1 MSSPSVIWNPSV
13 SRVLAILA
21 AACFLLAA
29 FGVHFPVVEIV
40 DLGLTLFALSFVI

>member
-1 MSSPSVIWNPSV
+1 VSQPVTWNPSV
-13 SRVLAILA
+13 SRILCILA
-21 AACFLLAA
+21 AAMFLLAA